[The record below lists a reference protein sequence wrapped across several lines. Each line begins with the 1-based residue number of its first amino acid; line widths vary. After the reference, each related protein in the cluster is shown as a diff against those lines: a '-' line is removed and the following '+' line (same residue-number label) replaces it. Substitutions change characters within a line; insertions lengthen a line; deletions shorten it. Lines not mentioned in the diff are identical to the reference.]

1 MRCMQTVLVKRYFGH
16 PYALFAPDYAG
27 DFIDEMSL
35 RRALRCVF
43 LVKVHHESFLNV
55 RVFPW

>member
-1 MRCMQTVLVKRYFGH
+1 MQTVLVKRYFGH